1 MRISNLGFI
10 NTVKRNLATP
20 AEEMGRLYA
29 QTSSGKRLQKLSD
42 DPQAMVRALGAHA
55 SLGELE
61 ARRSVAQQGQEL
73 LSATDTALGRVTDSL
88 SQAKDL
94 ALRAATSSLGDSERA
109 ALADQVRSL
118 RSALVLTGN
127 ANVGG
132 HYLFSGSR
140 TDTPPLQEG
149 ATAALPVAYEGNYT
163 ALTYQASADQRTA
176 VGFTGA
182 EVFNYPDGSGTRAVP
197 DVDQDVFSTLSSLA
211 DAIETGDNTQLGQLT
226 TDLDQLHAHTV
237 NLRAQG
243 GVLAQQWSATLSA
256 ADDTSILLNQVL
268 ADEESVDYTSAI
280 VELSNLQTAYQ
291 AALGL
296 TSQMLSLPNLFDQQ

>member
-94 ALRAATSSLGDSERA
+94 AL
-109 ALADQVRSL
+109 
-118 RSALVLTGN
+118 
-127 ANVGG
+127 
-132 HYLFSGSR
+132 
-140 TDTPPLQEG
+140 
-149 ATAALPVAYEGNYT
+149 
-163 ALTYQASADQRTA
+163 
-176 VGFTGA
+176 
-182 EVFNYPDGSGTRAVP
+182 
-197 DVDQDVFSTLSSLA
+197 
-211 DAIETGDNTQLGQLT
+211 
-226 TDLDQLHAHTV
+226 
-237 NLRAQG
+237 
-243 GVLAQQWSATLSA
+243 
-256 ADDTSILLNQVL
+256 
-268 ADEESVDYTSAI
+268 
-280 VELSNLQTAYQ
+280 
-291 AALGL
+291 
-296 TSQMLSLPNLFDQQ
+296 